1 MREKTQRWAVLS
13 FSCAVLLCL
22 VIFICKDTPGLYPAA
37 TTCSVWTGSK
47 HESLV
52 SASSEYKEISETAE
66 SGNQFHNS
74 EKVNI
79 NTASWEELTALEGIG
94 DVLAKRIVAYQGT
107 KWPVFIS
114 GRLDGDF
121 RDRGEKVSGYQGT
134 NYGFIILRVKTA

>member
-66 SGNQFHNS
+66 SGNQLHNS

-79 NTASWEELTALEGIG
+79 NTASWEELTALDGIG
-94 DVLAKRIVAYQGT
+94 DVLAKRIVAYREQNG
-107 KWPVFIS
+107 PFSSAEDLMEIS
-114 GRLDGDF
+114 GI
-121 RDRGEKVSGYQGT
+121 GEKKFQAIREQITVS
-134 NYGFIILRVKTA
+134 

>member
-94 DVLAKRIVAYQGT
+94 DVLAKRIVAYREQNG
-107 KWPVFIS
+107 PFSSAEELMEIS
-114 GRLDGDF
+114 GI
-121 RDRGEKVSGYQGT
+121 GEKKFQAIREQITVS
-134 NYGFIILRVKTA
+134 

>member
-79 NTASWEELTALEGIG
+79 NTASWEELTALDGIG
-94 DVLAKRIVAYQGT
+94 DVLAKRIVAYREQNG
-107 KWPVFIS
+107 PFSSAEDLMEIS
-114 GRLDGDF
+114 GI
-121 RDRGEKVSGYQGT
+121 GEKKFQAIREQITVS
-134 NYGFIILRVKTA
+134 

>member
-1 MREKTQRWAVLS
+1 MREKTQRRAVLS

-47 HESLV
+47 HEPLV

-79 NTASWEELTALEGIG
+79 NTASWEELTALDGIG
-94 DVLAKRIVAYQGT
+94 DVLAKRIVAYREQNG
-107 KWPVFIS
+107 PFSSAEELMEIS
-114 GRLDGDF
+114 GI
-121 RDRGEKVSGYQGT
+121 GEKKFQAIREQITVS
-134 NYGFIILRVKTA
+134 

>member
-79 NTASWEELTALEGIG
+79 NTASWEELTALDGIG
-94 DVLAKRIVAYQGT
+94 DVLAKRIVAYREQNG
-107 KWPVFIS
+107 PFSSAEELMEIS
-114 GRLDGDF
+114 GI
-121 RDRGEKVSGYQGT
+121 GEKKFQAIREQITVS
-134 NYGFIILRVKTA
+134 

>member
-94 DVLAKRIVAYQGT
+94 DVLAKRIVAYREQNG
-107 KWPVFIS
+107 PFSSAEDLMEIS
-114 GRLDGDF
+114 GI
-121 RDRGEKVSGYQGT
+121 GEKKFQAIREQITVS
-134 NYGFIILRVKTA
+134 